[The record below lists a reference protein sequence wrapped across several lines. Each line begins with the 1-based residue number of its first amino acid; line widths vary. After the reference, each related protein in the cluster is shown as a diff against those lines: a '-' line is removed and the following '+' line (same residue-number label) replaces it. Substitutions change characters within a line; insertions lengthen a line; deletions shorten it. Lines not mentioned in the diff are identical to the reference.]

1 MSSSDPSQIIAGHL
15 TYDRL
20 RSYSIAV
27 GGDIKAALQLYDWN
41 SAVSGALHEDLGRVE
56 VVLRNALD
64 NTLVLHG
71 TASRWITKWY
81 DRPSLF
87 PGRHGQRAIEDIA
100 AAKRRSGR
108 SGQPA
113 LHGAVIAEL
122 TFGFWRYLCTPAY
135 LTSMWVP
142 ALSAAFPSHPAP
154 QSPRVVRSDVEDR
167 VQRLH
172 FLRNRVAHHEPIH
185 HRDIA
190 RDHTS
195 MTDLIRWISP
205 EAEVWFDT
213 NSRTRLVLA
222 ARP

>member
-1 MSSSDPSQIIAGHL
+1 MSSSDPSQIVAGHL
-15 TYDRL
+15 TLERL
-20 RSYSIAV
+20 RSYTVAA
-27 GGDIKAALQLYDWN
+27 GGDMKAALQLYDWN

-64 NTLVLHG
+64 GALVRHG
-71 TASRWITKWY
+71 TASGWTTKWN

-87 PGRHGQRAIEDIA
+87 PGRHGQRALDDMA

-113 LHGAVIAEL
+113 PHGAVIAEL

-142 ALSAAFPSHPAP
+142 ALSAAFPHHPSP
-154 QSPRVVRSDVEDR
+154 QSPRAIRSDVEDR

-172 FLRNRVAHHEPIH
+172 FLRNRVAHHEPLH

-190 RDHTS
+190 RDHVS

-205 EAEVWFDT
+205 EAEAWFIA
-213 NSRTRLVLA
+213 NSRTQSVLLL
-222 ARP
+222 RP